1 MASFVWFT
9 KAAVNCGYALAR
21 LIVTTVVTVEDS
33 PEGVVVDLELQ
44 PIVGARS
51 VSEVPRIDRVRP
63 LYQL

>member
-1 MASFVWFT
+1 MASSVWFT
-9 KAAVNCGYALAR
+9 KAAANCGYALAR

-51 VSEVPRIDRVRP
+51 IGEVPRIDRIRS
-63 LYQL
+63 LDQL